1 MAAQKTVPTSGD
13 VGAFLAEIEQEQRR
27 TDAGRLVELMHGCT
41 AEPPRMW
48 SGGIVGFGQYH
59 YRYASGHE
67 GDSCLVGFSPR
78 KSEFSIYLMGIYF
91 PDSVET
97 ARLLLDRLGKHRMG
111 KACLYVKRLSDVDEA
126 VLGQLVELS
135 VAKLREHY
143 VSTREPPGKH

>member
-1 MAAQKTVPTSGD
+1 MAKQKTQPNSSD
-13 VGAFLAEIEQEQRR
+13 VGAFLAGIEPERRR
-27 TDAGRLVELMHGCT
+27 TDAARLVELMHGRT
-41 AEPPRMW
+41 GEPPQMW

-78 KSEFSIYLMGIYF
+78 KTEFSIYLMGIYF
-91 PDSVET
+91 PDSTET

-111 KACLYVKRLSDVDEA
+111 KACLYVKRLSDIDEG

-135 VAKLREHY
+135 VAKLRENY
-143 VSTREPPGKH
+143 A